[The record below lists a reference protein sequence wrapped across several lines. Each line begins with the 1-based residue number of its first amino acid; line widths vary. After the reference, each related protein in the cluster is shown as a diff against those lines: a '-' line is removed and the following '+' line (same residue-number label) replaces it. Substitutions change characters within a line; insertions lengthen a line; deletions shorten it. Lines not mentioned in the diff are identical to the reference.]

1 MKKIKRVLALFAV
14 LALAAGIF
22 SACSLFPDRDTGTGT
37 ETGPSKTETDPAGP
51 DESETE
57 TNVDTGDEPAGS
69 ELDPGSEMEKETGS
83 EHGSEPESTT
93 GEETGSAELPTAE
106 ELEEFLSAPGNNGF
120 LTSTYSD
127 VRDASLREVIYQLS
141 DDEIPYED
149 VVSVLEKKHGHE
161 LISSV
166 SYISAEGLQALV
178 LARTGR
184 SLDEFRCDLSDCYLN
199 DEDLDLY
206 YIEHGDTNM
215 QPVKVL
221 EVGEESGKIVVRYT
235 TSFGSDWF
243 WINEG
248 EGYGTA
254 PEMEVVLT
262 RSADGYRFV
271 SNQPAA

>member
-22 SACSLFPDRDTGTGT
+22 SACSLFPDRATDTGT
-37 ETGPSKTETDPAGP
+37 ETGPSKTETGPAAPDDSEKDPGPDTDTGEDPAGSESAP
-51 DESETE
+51 GSETE
-57 TNVDTGDEPAGS
+57 TGTEP
-69 ELDPGSEMEKETGS
+69 E
-83 EHGSEPESTT
+83 SEPESSTDE
-93 GEETGSAELPTAE
+93 GAEPVELPTAE
-106 ELEEFLSAPGNNGF
+106 ELEEFLSTPGINGF
-120 LTSTYSD
+120 LLSTYSD
-127 VRDASLREVIYQLS
+127 VRDASLREVIYQLG

-161 LISSV
+161 LLSSV

-184 SLDEFRCDLSDCYLN
+184 SLDEFRCDLSDYYLN

-206 YIEHGDTNM
+206 YVEHGDTNM

-221 EVGEESGKIVVRYT
+221 EVGEESGKLVVRYT
-235 TSFGSDWF
+235 TSFGGDWF

-248 EGYGTA
+248 DAYGTA
-254 PEMEVVLT
+254 PEMEVVLIPG
-262 RSADGYRFV
+262 ADGYRFV